1 MCLGLR
7 LLASPRLPAYTDE
20 AVTIED
26 LASVVYWKG
35 FTRHEKCSYILCIV
49 APFPSVTCLCLV
61 SDWISMASHGRLAW
75 CYRYTNA
82 YRSWPWHTGCVV
94 GYSYNLIYLTK
105 VPRSSRSSVVSLYSQ
120 QKEIGSLRGWFRVN
134 KSHICQDLSWSALN
148 SSLREKKFL
157 KNLESCQKR
166 GGRAQNI
173 TVWLRGLDEKK
184 KPKPNPNTKENNKKN
199 YEKTPPQKPPS
210 TSMEFQWQLKPFLLS
225 PLNVLTPN
233 KLL

>member
-7 LLASPRLPAYTDE
+7 LLASPRLPAYADE
-20 AVTIED
+20 AVTVED

-61 SDWISMASHGRLAW
+61 RDWISMASHGRLAW
-75 CYRYTNA
+75 RCRYTNA
-82 YRSWPWHTGCVV
+82 YRSWPWRTGFVV
-94 GYSYNLIYLTK
+94 GYSYNLFYLTK

-157 KNLESCQKR
+157 KNLESCQER
-166 GGRAQNI
+166 GGRARNV
-173 TVWLRGLDEKK
+173 TVWLRGLNEKK
-184 KPKPNPNTKENNKKN
+184 PQTKPQHKRKRQKKLP
-199 YEKTPPQKPPS
+199 KTPPQKPPS
-210 TSMEFQWQLKPFLLS
+210 TSMEFQWQMKPFLLS
-225 PLNVLTPN
+225 PLHVLTPN